1 MRGRYYIQKQSLNS
15 ICENLFHVF
24 SILFIYMKKI
34 VHIHCFFLLIIGGLS
49 SQDSS
54 IRDEIIFDKHN
65 NINGENYHSLA
76 LTASGYVVGWGYN
89 YGGQTD
95 VLEGLTNVVA
105 IDGETG
111 HYLSLTASVDVI
123 API

>member
-1 MRGRYYIQKQSLNS
+1 MMKIGGGIMRGRYYIQKQSLNS

-54 IRDEIIFDKHN
+54 IRDEIIFDNHN
-65 NINGENYHSLA
+65 NINGGNYHSLA
-76 LTASGYVVGWGYN
+76 LTASVN
-89 YGGQTD
+89 
-95 VLEGLTNVVA
+95 
-105 IDGETG
+105 
-111 HYLSLTASVDVI
+111 VI
-123 API
+123 APFGDVSYLVVNSIKF